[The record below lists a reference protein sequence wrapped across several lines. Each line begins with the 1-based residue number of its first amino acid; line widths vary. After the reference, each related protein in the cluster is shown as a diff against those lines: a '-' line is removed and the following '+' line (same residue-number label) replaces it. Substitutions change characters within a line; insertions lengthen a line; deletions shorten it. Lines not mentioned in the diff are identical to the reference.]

1 VSDGVY
7 DGTLCSSYSKKER
20 EKGFKMNWIDLRSD
34 TVTKPS
40 HEMRESMSNAE
51 IGDDVYG
58 EDPTV
63 NLLQD
68 KTADILG
75 KEAALFVP
83 SGVMA
88 NQLAIKTHTQPGDEV
103 IVESESHIFNYET
116 AGAAFLSNV
125 QLQTI
130 KGNHG
135 VLNAEQINQSIR
147 SSVYYN
153 PKTALVCLENTHNKA
168 GGTIYPLEEI
178 KSISELLG
186 NRNIILHLDGA
197 RLWNASVAS
206 GIKPKEYSRFF
217 DTVSVCF
224 SKGLGAPVGSALAGT
239 REKIEKARK
248 YRKIFGGGMRQA
260 GILAAGALFAL
271 EHNMEQ
277 LKEDHKKAKLLAKLL
292 QRVSGIHIDQEFVQT
307 NIVVIDI
314 RGRKESAGDILA
326 QLKLKGVLL
335 SEMDFSTLR
344 AVTHLDVSMEN
355 VKNAA
360 DIISSVLGIQ

>member
-1 VSDGVY
+1 
-7 DGTLCSSYSKKER
+7 
-20 EKGFKMNWIDLRSD
+20 MNWIDLRSD

-40 HEMRESMSNAE
+40 REMRESMSAAE
-51 IGDDVYG
+51 VGDDVYG

-116 AGAAFLSNV
+116 AGASFLSNV
-125 QLQTI
+125 QLHTVN
-130 KGNHG
+130 GNHG
-135 VLNAEQINQSIR
+135 ILNAEQITQSIR

-153 PKTALVCLENTHNKA
+153 PRTSLVCLENTHNKA

-178 KSISELLG
+178 KSISELAR
-186 NRNIILHLDGA
+186 NRNIALHLDGA

-206 GIKPKEYSRFF
+206 GIMPNEYARYF

-260 GILAAGALFAL
+260 GIIAAGALFAL
-271 EHNMEQ
+271 EHNRER
-277 LKEDHKKAKLLAKLL
+277 LKEDHKKAKLLAEQL
-292 QRVSGIHIDQEFVQT
+292 QRVFGIHIDQEYVQT

-314 RGRKESAGDILA
+314 RERKESSGDIFA
-326 QLKLKGVLL
+326 QLKTKGVLL
-335 SEMDFSTLR
+335 SEMNRTTLR
-344 AVTHLDVSMEN
+344 AVTHLDVSMEQIN
-355 VKNAA
+355 SAA
-360 DIISSVLGIQ
+360 NIIKSVLGIK